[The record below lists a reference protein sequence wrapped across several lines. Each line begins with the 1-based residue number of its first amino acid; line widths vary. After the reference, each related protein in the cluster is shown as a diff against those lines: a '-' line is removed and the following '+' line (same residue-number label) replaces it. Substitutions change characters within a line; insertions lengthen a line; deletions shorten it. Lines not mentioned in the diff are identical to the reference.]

1 MKSVWK
7 NENTA
12 GDKPDFSMDA
22 LELLRRNIAQVTKFL
37 DMVNKGDLRLN
48 SEIDYMNKLVEIL

>member
-7 NENTA
+7 NGNTA

-22 LELLRRNIAQVTKFL
+22 FEPLRRNIAKVTKFL

-48 SEIDYMNKLVEIL
+48 SEIDYMNKLDEIL